1 MEKVTIRLAKS
12 LIGRGKEQIAVA
24 HSLGLNRPGEVTE
37 QPDNAATQG
46 KIAKIAHLVVVTKGI
61 MQGGASMKLH
71 ELKASA
77 GARKAVTRKGRGAG
91 SGNGKTAGFGHKG
104 QKARS
109 GVKKAGFEG
118 GQMPLQRRL
127 PKRGFNNIF
136 ATKYVTIKVSDLEKF
151 EAGATVDTEALLKAG
166 IISKTLDGVK
176 VLGNGE
182 LTKAVNVKVAA
193 YTASAKEK
201 IEKAGGKAEVM

>member
-1 MEKVTIRLAKS
+1 
-12 LIGRGKEQIAVA
+12 
-24 HSLGLNRPGEVTE
+24 
-37 QPDNAATQG
+37 
-46 KIAKIAHLVVVTKGI
+46 
-61 MQGGASMKLH
+61 MKLH
-71 ELKASA
+71 ELKASK
-77 GARKAVTRKGRGAG
+77 GANTPVTRKGRGAG

-136 ATKYVTIKVSDLEKF
+136 ATQYATIKVSDLDKF
-151 EAGATVDTEALLKAG
+151 EAGAVVDAQALLEKG
-166 IISKTLDGVK
+166 IINKTLDGVK

-182 LTKAVNVKVAA
+182 VTKAVTGKVAA

-201 IEKAGGKAEVM
+201 IEKAGGKAEVI